1 MPCDDKLIIYDGN
14 NNDKRIRIN
23 IQPGR
28 PSVVLLTV
36 IRPGFPIHDSFY
48 RLFDGC
54 GVALDFHAWELLGE
68 SSSALLSIEFK
79 SDGAQSGHGFELGY
93 KVIPAGSWDDEN
105 CCPPIPDR
113 ICGYDPVIVGKKPLP
128 LKSPEADL
136 PGFPNVYPPD
146 ADCIW
151 YLVSNKQ
158 TTIELFITMMEM
170 HPTHRC
176 MEGQG

>member
-1 MPCDDKLIIYDGN
+1 MI
-14 NNDKRIRIN
+14 
-23 IQPGR
+23 
-28 PSVVLLTV
+28 
-36 IRPGFPIHDSFY
+36 

-54 GVALDFHAWELLGE
+54 GVALDYHAWELLGE
-68 SSSALLSIEFK
+68 TSSALLTIEFK

-93 KVIPAGSWDDEN
+93 KVVPAGSWDDEN
-105 CCPPIPDR
+105 CCPSIPDR
-113 ICGYDPVIVGKKPLP
+113 VCGYDPVIVGKEPLP
-128 LKSPEADL
+128 LKSPDADL
-136 PGFPNVYPPD
+136 PGFPYVYPPD

-176 MEGQG
+176 MEGQGPADVEFDAKAGDLKRAVHSPNVR

>member
-1 MPCDDKLIIYDGN
+1 M
-14 NNDKRIRIN
+14 
-23 IQPGR
+23 
-28 PSVVLLTV
+28 
-36 IRPGFPIHDSFY
+36 
-48 RLFDGC
+48 
-54 GVALDFHAWELLGE
+54 GE
-68 SSSALLSIEFK
+68 SSSALLTIEFK

-113 ICGYDPVIVGKKPLP
+113 VCGYDPVIVGKKPLP

-170 HPTHRC
+170 RPTHRC
-176 MEGQG
+176 MEGQDSPDSL

>member
-1 MPCDDKLIIYDGN
+1 MHWIP
-14 NNDKRIRIN
+14 
-23 IQPGR
+23 QM
-28 PSVVLLTV
+28 TV
-36 IRPGFPIHDSFY
+36 RRLENLFFTSFQ

-68 SSSALLSIEFK
+68 STNAFMTIEFK

-105 CCPPIPDR
+105 CCPSIPDR
-113 ICGYDPVIVGKKPLP
+113 VCGYDPVIVGKEPLP
-128 LKSPEADL
+128 LKSPDASL

-170 HPTHRC
+170 RPTHRC
-176 MEGQG
+176 MEGQGSTDFEAMQTSHIRV